1 MINHM
6 QFHKLRNDESREQ
19 DGEPV
24 HLTPAGIA
32 RLEKELADLK
42 RRVPTLAGEAAR
54 TAAYGDR
61 SDNAEYKQAKGALR
75 FTHRRI
81 FEIEQQLKRA
91 VAIPSGPSATGKIQL
106 GSTVVLELLKNDENS
121 RAASEKTLKKYEIVG
136 PAETDPTHGRI
147 SHQSPLGAAL
157 ISHAKDEI
165 VEIKAANGTVQKYR
179 VVDVR

>member
-1 MINHM
+1 M

-24 HLTPAGIA
+24 HLTPAGIV

-75 FTHRRI
+75 FAHRRI
-81 FEIEQQLKRA
+81 FELEQQLKRA
-91 VAIPSGPSATGKIQL
+91 VAIPSGPSADGTVQL
-106 GSTVVLELLKNDENS
+106 GSTVVLQLLKNDENGTG
-121 RAASEKTLKKYEIVG
+121 EKLKIYEIVG

-157 ISHAKDEI
+157 VGRSKDDI
-165 VEIKAANGTVQKYR
+165 IEIKTASGAVQKYR
-179 VVDVR
+179 VVDIR

>member
-1 MINHM
+1 M
-6 QFHKLRNDESREQ
+6 QLHKLRKDESREN

-32 RLEKELADLK
+32 RLEKEVADLK
-42 RRVPTLAGEAAR
+42 RRLPTLAGEAAR

-75 FTHRRI
+75 FAHRRI

-91 VAIPSGPSATGKIQL
+91 VAIASGPSADGTIQL
-106 GSTVVLELLKNDENS
+106 GSTVVLELLKNDEID
-121 RAASEKTLKKYEIVG
+121 AKKILKTYEIVG

-147 SHQSPLGAAL
+147 SHKSPLGVAL
-157 ISHAKDEI
+157 IGHTKGD
-165 VEIKAANGTVQKYR
+165 VVQIKATGQEYR
-179 VVDVR
+179 IVDIR

>member
-1 MINHM
+1 MLY
-6 QFHKLRNDESREQ
+6 HKLRKDESRTQ

-32 RLEKELADLK
+32 RLEKELDDLK
-42 RRVPTLAGEAAR
+42 RRVPALAAETAR

-75 FTHRRI
+75 FAHRRI

-91 VAIPSGPSATGKIQL
+91 VAIPAGSDADGKIRL
-106 GSTVVLELLKNDENS
+106 GSTVVLELLKNG
-121 RAASEKTLKKYEIVG
+121 EKSAGKTTTSLKKYEIVG

-147 SHQSPLGAAL
+147 SHKSPLGATL
-157 ISHAKDEI
+157 IGHKRDDEVELTTASGAK
-165 VEIKAANGTVQKYR
+165 QKYR
-179 VVDVR
+179 VIEVG

>member
-1 MINHM
+1 M
-6 QFHKLRNDESREQ
+6 QLHKLRNDESREK

-32 RLEKELADLK
+32 RLEKELANLK
-42 RRVPTLAGEAAR
+42 QRLPTLAGETAR

-91 VAIPSGPSATGKIQL
+91 VAIPSGPSATGTVQL
-106 GSTVVLELLKNDENS
+106 GSTVVLESNE
-121 RAASEKTLKKYEIVG
+121 TLKTYEIVG
-136 PAETDPTHGRI
+136 PAETDPAHGRI

-157 ISHAKDEI
+157 IGHAKGDVI
-165 VEIKAANGTVQKYR
+165 EIKMAGGSNGKVTGNNGQEYR
-179 VVDVR
+179 IIDIR

>member
-1 MINHM
+1 M
-6 QFHKLRNDESREQ
+6 QLHKLRNDESREQ

-32 RLEKELADLK
+32 RLEKELANLK
-42 RRVPTLAGEAAR
+42 LRVPMLAGEAAR

-75 FTHRRI
+75 FAHRRI

-91 VAIPSGPSATGKIQL
+91 VAIPSGPARDGTIQL
-106 GSTVVLELLKNDENS
+106 GSTVVLELNK
-121 RAASEKTLKKYEIVG
+121 KLKKYEIVG

-157 ISHAKDEI
+157 IGHMKGD
-165 VEIKAANGTVQKYR
+165 VVKIKAGTGTEQEYR
-179 VVDVR
+179 IIDIR